1 VVIKNSSEKGIM
13 IEKIEKKE
21 SLETIRERFQ
31 EIEATEDQESR
42 YLERRNS

>member
-1 VVIKNSSEKGIM
+1 VVIRNSSEKDIM
-13 IEKIEKKE
+13 IEKKE

-31 EIEATEDQESR
+31 EIEGTKYQESR